1 MDSEILFSEKQR
13 FRQIW
18 IWLFLLVLDGY
29 LLFKLFEH
37 PAHSQ
42 PFNKDF
48 LVPVIV
54 VLLITLLFSVLRLD
68 TEIREDGVYVRFFP
82 LRVNFRKYPWE
93 DIEKIFVRKYRPLL
107 EYGGWGIRFSLSGNG
122 RALSVSGNKGTQLV
136 LRNNAKLLIGT
147 NKPEE
152 AALALSNSGHLKV

>member
-1 MDSEILFSEKQR
+1 M
-13 FRQIW
+13 
-18 IWLFLLVLDGY
+18 VLR
-29 LLFKLFEH
+29 L
-37 PAHSQ
+37 
-42 PFNKDF
+42 

>member
-1 MDSEILFSEKQR
+1 M
-13 FRQIW
+13 
-18 IWLFLLVLDGY
+18 VLR
-29 LLFKLFEH
+29 L
-37 PAHSQ
+37 
-42 PFNKDF
+42 

-122 RALSVSGNKGTQLV
+122 RALNVSGNKGIQLV
-136 LRNNAKLLIGT
+136 LPNNAKLLIGT